1 MRYCRVAKFEVS
13 DVHEGEEERVWPE
26 GHFCGRGG
34 ERGVNAKWGNEM
46 DWVDGSVH
54 Y

>member
-1 MRYCRVAKFEVS
+1 MRYCRV
-13 DVHEGEEERVWPE
+13 DVHEGEKERVWL
-26 GHFCGRGG
+26 GG
-34 ERGVNAKWGNEM
+34 TFVVGEVKGVDAEWGNEM